1 MARLTEEQRQVL
13 VNLALNNIEN
23 MNKISYTE
31 FLNFLTNNSNIA
43 NLNLANVAPILE
55 RMEKAIEVKK
65 LPYVV
70 ECKKGYDG
78 CALIYFQRADHIYTN
93 DMTFTKERNILH
105 LNCCAGLTYDFVT
118 RKFSFD
124 LDNMYRAP
132 YRFQIYLEQAFKFE
146 WLFNYTNNLD
156 TIFSIISYFEEE
168 EIQTMPKGFYEVV
181 KDNELS
187 VLLLR
192 DFIGKQRYGKYY
204 KFAMDGLREHRAY
217 KFIKAGGKIDTLV
230 KMIKNSVENGKLYF
244 DDDVSDFIHLF
255 IEVKAITPNIQLDD
269 NRDLDQNIEYL
280 RDLRD
285 KEKNEAL
292 AKKLQKLNFI
302 NNLTKNNLV
311 VVVPQNQAEKRA
323 EGKMQNN
330 CVGHY
335 YDNSILR
342 EENFIYFIRKANKKD
357 KSYITC
363 RYNKE
368 YKKTT
373 EYRTINNRAVTDKN
387 ALEFIAEIDEIIR
400 KNLK

>member
-23 MNKISYTE
+23 MNKISYSD
-31 FLNFLTNNSNIA
+31 FLNFLANNSNIA

-55 RMEKAIEVKK
+55 RMDNTIKVKK

-70 ECKKGYDG
+70 ECKKDRYGI
-78 CALIYFQRADHIYTN
+78 AIIYFQRADHIYT
-93 DMTFTKERNILH
+93 DDRTFTKERNILH

-118 RKFSFD
+118 KKFSFN
-124 LDNMYRAP
+124 LDDIYRAP
-132 YRFQIYLEQAFKFE
+132 YRLQIRLEQAFKFE

-156 TIFSIISYFEEE
+156 TIFNILSYFEEE

-181 KDNELS
+181 KDEEIS
-187 VLLLR
+187 VSLLR

-204 KFAMDGLREHRAY
+204 KFAMEGLGEHRAY

-230 KMIKNSVENGKLYF
+230 KMIKNSVENGNLYL

-269 NRDLDQNIEYL
+269 NRDLYQNIEYL
-280 RDLRD
+280 RDIRD

-302 NNLTKNNLV
+302 NNLAKNNLV

-342 EENFIYFIRKANKKD
+342 EENFIYFIRKENKKD

-363 RYNKE
+363 RYNKVNR
-368 YKKTT
+368 KTT
-373 EYRTINNRAVTDKN
+373 EFRTVNNGAVTDKN
-387 ALEFIAEIDEIIR
+387 ALEFITEIDEIIR
-400 KNLK
+400 ENLR

>member
-31 FLNFLTNNSNIA
+31 FLNFLVNNSNIA
-43 NLNLANVAPILE
+43 NLNLANVTPILE
-55 RMEKAIEVKK
+55 RMDKAIKVKK
-65 LPYVV
+65 LPYAI
-70 ECKKGYDG
+70 ECKKNYDG
-78 CALIYFQRADHIYTN
+78 CTLIYFQRADHIYTN
-93 DMTFTKERNILH
+93 DRTFTKERNILH
-105 LNCCAGLTYDFVT
+105 LNCCEGLTYDFVT
-118 RKFSFD
+118 KKFSFN

-132 YRFQIYLEQAFKFE
+132 YRFQLYLEQAFEFE
-146 WLFNYTNNLD
+146 WLFNYTTDLD
-156 TIFSIISYFEEE
+156 TIFSIVSYFDKE

-181 KDNELS
+181 KDTPLS
-187 VLLLR
+187 VSLLR
-192 DFIGKQRYGKYY
+192 EFIGKQRYGKYY
-204 KFAMDGLREHRAY
+204 KFAIDGLGENKAY
-217 KFIKAGGKIDTLV
+217 SFTKAGGRLDTLV
-230 KMIKNSVENGKLYF
+230 KIIKNSIENGFLYIG
-244 DDDVSDFIHLF
+244 DEVDDFISLF
-255 IEVKAITPNIQLDD
+255 VEVKAISPNIQLDD
-269 NRDLDQNIEYL
+269 NRDLDHNTEYL
-280 RDLRD
+280 NDIRD
-285 KEKNEAL
+285 KEKNDAL
-292 AKKLQKLNFI
+292 AKRLQKLNFI

-342 EENFIYFIRKANKKD
+342 GENFIYFIRKVDKKD

-368 YKKTT
+368 RKETA
-373 EYRTINNRAVTDKN
+373 EYRIVNNGTVTDRN
-387 ALEFIAEIDEIIR
+387 ALAFIAEIDEIIR